1 MARFDVYKSG
11 NARGLLLDIQSDLLD
26 EFGSRVVVPLLPAE
40 DMQSVSRLHPVFVI
54 NDERYIMS
62 THLIFAIPVD
72 TKAPLSKFGKDAH
85 YAKGDGFF
93 STNVSIE
100 LGANATSESIVETVV
115 KLP

>member
-1 MARFDVYKSG
+1 MARLDVYKSG

-72 TKAPLSKFGKDAH
+72 R
-85 YAKGDGFF
+85 
-93 STNVSIE
+93 
-100 LGANATSESIVETVV
+100 LGAKIGSLAQEDLVITSAVDTLLIGY
-115 KLP
+115 

>member
-72 TKAPLSKFGKDAH
+72 R
-85 YAKGDGFF
+85 
-93 STNVSIE
+93 
-100 LGANATSESIVETVV
+100 LGAKIGSLAQEDLGITSAVD
-115 KLP
+115 KLLSGY

>member
-26 EFGSRVVVPLLPAE
+26 EFGSRVIVPLLPAE

-72 TKAPLSKFGKDAH
+72 R
-85 YAKGDGFF
+85 
-93 STNVSIE
+93 
-100 LGANATSESIVETVV
+100 LGAKIGSLAQKDLVITSAVDTLFSGY
-115 KLP
+115 

>member
-40 DMQSVSRLHPVFVI
+40 DMQSVLRLHPVFVI

-72 TKAPLSKFGKDAH
+72 R
-85 YAKGDGFF
+85 
-93 STNVSIE
+93 
-100 LGANATSESIVETVV
+100 LGAKIGSLAQEDLVITSAVD
-115 KLP
+115 KLLSGY

>member
-26 EFGSRVVVPLLPAE
+26 EFGSRVIVPLLPAE
-40 DMQSVSRLHPVFVI
+40 DMQSVSRLHPVFLI

-72 TKAPLSKFGKDAH
+72 R
-85 YAKGDGFF
+85 
-93 STNVSIE
+93 
-100 LGANATSESIVETVV
+100 LGAKIGSLAQEDLVITSAVD
-115 KLP
+115 KLFSGY

>member
-1 MARFDVYKSG
+1 MARLDVYKSG

-72 TKAPLSKFGKDAH
+72 R
-85 YAKGDGFF
+85 
-93 STNVSIE
+93 
-100 LGANATSESIVETVV
+100 LGAKIGSLAQEDLVITSAVD
-115 KLP
+115 KLLSGY

>member
-1 MARFDVYKSG
+1 MALFDVYKSG

-26 EFGSRVVVPLLPAE
+26 EFGSRVIVPLLPAE

-72 TKAPLSKFGKDAH
+72 R
-85 YAKGDGFF
+85 
-93 STNVSIE
+93 
-100 LGANATSESIVETVV
+100 LGAKIGSLAQEDLVITSAVDTLLSGY
-115 KLP
+115 

>member
-54 NDERYIMS
+54 NDERYIIS

-72 TKAPLSKFGKDAH
+72 R
-85 YAKGDGFF
+85 
-93 STNVSIE
+93 
-100 LGANATSESIVETVV
+100 LGAKIGSLAQEDLVITSAVD
-115 KLP
+115 KLLSGY

>member
-72 TKAPLSKFGKDAH
+72 R
-85 YAKGDGFF
+85 
-93 STNVSIE
+93 
-100 LGANATSESIVETVV
+100 LGAKIGSLAQDDLVITSAVD
-115 KLP
+115 KLFSGY

>member
-1 MARFDVYKSG
+1 MARFDIYKG
-11 NARGLLLDIQSDLLD
+11 ANARGLLLDIQSDLLD

-72 TKAPLSKFGKDAH
+72 R
-85 YAKGDGFF
+85 
-93 STNVSIE
+93 
-100 LGANATSESIVETVV
+100 LGAKIGSMAQEDLVITSAVD
-115 KLP
+115 KLLSGY

>member
-26 EFGSRVVVPLLPAE
+26 EFGSRVIVPLLPAE
-40 DMQSVSRLHPVFVI
+40 DMQSVSRLHPVFLI

-72 TKAPLSKFGKDAH
+72 R
-85 YAKGDGFF
+85 
-93 STNVSIE
+93 
-100 LGANATSESIVETVV
+100 LGAKIGSLAQEDLVITSAVDTLLSGY
-115 KLP
+115 

>member
-54 NDERYIMS
+54 NDQRYIMS

-72 TKAPLSKFGKDAH
+72 R
-85 YAKGDGFF
+85 
-93 STNVSIE
+93 
-100 LGANATSESIVETVV
+100 LGAKIGSLAQEDLVITSAVD
-115 KLP
+115 KLFSGY

>member
-11 NARGLLLDIQSDLLD
+11 NVRGLLLDIQSDLLD

-72 TKAPLSKFGKDAH
+72 R
-85 YAKGDGFF
+85 
-93 STNVSIE
+93 
-100 LGANATSESIVETVV
+100 LGAKIGSLAQEDLVITSAVD
-115 KLP
+115 KLFSGY

>member
-1 MARFDVYKSG
+1 MARLDVYKSG

-72 TKAPLSKFGKDAH
+72 R
-85 YAKGDGFF
+85 
-93 STNVSIE
+93 
-100 LGANATSESIVETVV
+100 LGAKIASLAQEDLVITSAVD
-115 KLP
+115 KLLSGY

>member
-72 TKAPLSKFGKDAH
+72 R
-85 YAKGDGFF
+85 
-93 STNVSIE
+93 
-100 LGANATSESIVETVV
+100 LGAKIGSLAQEDLVITSAVDTLFSGY
-115 KLP
+115 

>member
-40 DMQSVSRLHPVFVI
+40 DMQSVSRLHPVFLI

-72 TKAPLSKFGKDAH
+72 R
-85 YAKGDGFF
+85 
-93 STNVSIE
+93 
-100 LGANATSESIVETVV
+100 LGAKIGSLAQEDLVITSAVD
-115 KLP
+115 KLFSGY

>member
-26 EFGSRVVVPLLPAE
+26 EFGSRMVVPLLPAE

-72 TKAPLSKFGKDAH
+72 R
-85 YAKGDGFF
+85 
-93 STNVSIE
+93 
-100 LGANATSESIVETVV
+100 LGAKIGSLAQEDLVITSAVDTLLSGY
-115 KLP
+115 

>member
-72 TKAPLSKFGKDAH
+72 R
-85 YAKGDGFF
+85 
-93 STNVSIE
+93 
-100 LGANATSESIVETVV
+100 LGAKIGSLAQEDLVITSAVDTLLSGY
-115 KLP
+115 

>member
-54 NDERYIMS
+54 NDERYIIS

-72 TKAPLSKFGKDAH
+72 RLGTKIGSLAQEDLVITSAVDKLLSG
-85 YAKGDGFF
+85 Y
-93 STNVSIE
+93 
-100 LGANATSESIVETVV
+100 
-115 KLP
+115 

>member
-26 EFGSRVVVPLLPAE
+26 EFGSRVIVPLLPAE

-72 TKAPLSKFGKDAH
+72 R
-85 YAKGDGFF
+85 
-93 STNVSIE
+93 
-100 LGANATSESIVETVV
+100 LGAKIGSLAQEDLVITSAVD
-115 KLP
+115 KLLSGN

>member
-11 NARGLLLDIQSDLLD
+11 NTRGLLLDIQSDLLD

-72 TKAPLSKFGKDAH
+72 R
-85 YAKGDGFF
+85 
-93 STNVSIE
+93 
-100 LGANATSESIVETVV
+100 LGAKIGSLAQEDLVITSAVDTLLSGY
-115 KLP
+115 

>member
-1 MARFDVYKSG
+1 MARLDVYKSG

-72 TKAPLSKFGKDAH
+72 R
-85 YAKGDGFF
+85 
-93 STNVSIE
+93 
-100 LGANATSESIVETVV
+100 LGAKIGSLAQEDLVITSAVD
-115 KLP
+115 KLFSGY

>member
-26 EFGSRVVVPLLPAE
+26 EFGSRMVVPLLPAE

-72 TKAPLSKFGKDAH
+72 R
-85 YAKGDGFF
+85 
-93 STNVSIE
+93 
-100 LGANATSESIVETVV
+100 LGAKIGSLAQEDLVITCAVD
-115 KLP
+115 KLLSGY

>member
-72 TKAPLSKFGKDAH
+72 R
-85 YAKGDGFF
+85 
-93 STNVSIE
+93 
-100 LGANATSESIVETVV
+100 LGAKIGSLAQEDLVITSAVDTLLIGY
-115 KLP
+115 

>member
-1 MARFDVYKSG
+1 MARLDVYKSG

-26 EFGSRVVVPLLPAE
+26 EFGSRVIVPLLPAE

-72 TKAPLSKFGKDAH
+72 R
-85 YAKGDGFF
+85 
-93 STNVSIE
+93 
-100 LGANATSESIVETVV
+100 LGAKIGSLAQEDLVITSAVD
-115 KLP
+115 KLLSGY

>member
-11 NARGLLLDIQSDLLD
+11 NARGLLLDIQSGLLD

-72 TKAPLSKFGKDAH
+72 R
-85 YAKGDGFF
+85 
-93 STNVSIE
+93 
-100 LGANATSESIVETVV
+100 LGAKIGSLAQEDLVITSAVD
-115 KLP
+115 KLLSGY